1 MVARTE
7 EIRVENLR
15 KVFPSRDLNKPDVVA
30 LDHVDAKIMPGE
42 FVSLIG
48 PSGCGKT
55 TWLRLIAGLEV
66 PTDGAIYV
74 GDKKITA
81 PGRERGL
88 VFQDPNLFPWLTVQE
103 NIAFGLKIKGK
114 LTQED
119 HENIAELI
127 TLVGLTGFEKS
138 YPYQLSGGMAHRAA
152 IARALVN
159 NPEVLLF
166 DEPFGALDAFTRM
179 KLQNDVLRIWHER
192 KTTMILVTH
201 DVEEAIF
208 LGQRVFAMTP
218 RPARVKKIINIK
230 LDYPRK
236 RDDQTF
242 IALKEEVLSVLD
254 FHNI

>member
-7 EIRVENLR
+7 EIRVERLR
-15 KVFPSRDLNKPDVVA
+15 KVFPSHDYNKPAVVA
-30 LDHVDAKIMPGE
+30 LDRVDATIKPGE

-55 TWLRLIAGLEV
+55 TWLRLIAGLEI
-66 PTDGAIYV
+66 PTEGAIYV
-74 GDKKITA
+74 GDRKITS

-114 LTQED
+114 LTSED
-119 HENIAELI
+119 QENIASLI

-179 KLQNDVLRIWHER
+179 KLQNDVLRIWRER

-218 RPARVKKIINIK
+218 RPARVKKIIDIN

-236 RDDQTF
+236 RDDHTF
-242 IALKEEVLSVLD
+242 IALKEEVLGVLD